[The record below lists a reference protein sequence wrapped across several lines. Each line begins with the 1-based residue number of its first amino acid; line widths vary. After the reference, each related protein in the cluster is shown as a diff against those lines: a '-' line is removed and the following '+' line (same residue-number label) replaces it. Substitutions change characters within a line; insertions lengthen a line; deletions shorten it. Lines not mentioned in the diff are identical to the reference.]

1 MADIQSRTGRRY
13 DNSELIDYVNRLHAP
28 HDGALARAFAA
39 PEAHEMPAIQLG
51 PSEGK
56 LLGLLIA
63 LTGARKVV
71 EVGTLAGYSAIHIA
85 RALPAQGK
93 LWSIEYEPRYAE
105 VARASLAAAGVAD
118 RAEVLVGRAA
128 DVLPTLV
135 PQAPF
140 DLVFLDADKASY
152 ALYGEWAARHLRPGG
167 VLLADNAYLFGRLLE
182 DSDEARAVRR
192 FHEQTARDFD
202 SVCIPTPDG
211 LVLGVKRGR

>member
-1 MADIQSRTGRRY
+1 MADKQSRAGQRY
-13 DNSELIDYVNRLHAP
+13 DSPELIDYVNELHAA
-28 HDGALARAFAA
+28 HDAALAQAFAA
-39 PEAHEMPAIQLG
+39 PGLHEMPAIQLG

-56 LLGLLIA
+56 LIGLLIA

-85 RALPAQGK
+85 RALPADGT

-105 VARASLAAAGVAD
+105 VARASLAAAGVGD
-118 RAEVLVGRAA
+118 RAQVLVGRGV

-140 DLVFLDADKASY
+140 DAVFLDADKASY
-152 ALYGEWAARHLRPGG
+152 AFYGQWAAQHLRPGG
-167 VLLADNAYLFGRLLE
+167 ILLADNAYLFGRLLE
-182 DSDEARAVRR
+182 DSGEARAVRR
-192 FHEQTARDFD
+192 FHEQTARAFD

-211 LVLGVKRGR
+211 LVLGIKRP

>member
-1 MADIQSRTGRRY
+1 MADIQSRSGQRY
-13 DNSELIDYVNRLHAP
+13 GSPEIIDYVNELHAP
-28 HDGALARAFAA
+28 HDAPLAQAFAA
-39 PEAHEMPAIQLG
+39 PGVQEMPAIQLG

-56 LLGLLIA
+56 LIGLLIA

-85 RALPAQGK
+85 RALPPDGK
-93 LWSIEYEPRYAE
+93 LWSVEYEARYAE
-105 VARASLAAAGVAD
+105 VARASLAAAGLGGRV
-118 RAEVLVGRAA
+118 EVLVGRAA

-135 PQAPF
+135 AQAPF
-140 DLVFLDADKASY
+140 DAVFLDADKASY
-152 ALYGEWAARHLRPGG
+152 ALYGQWAAQHLRPGG
-167 VLLADNAYLFGRLLE
+167 ILLADNAYLFGRLLE

-211 LVLGVKRGR
+211 LVLGVKRA